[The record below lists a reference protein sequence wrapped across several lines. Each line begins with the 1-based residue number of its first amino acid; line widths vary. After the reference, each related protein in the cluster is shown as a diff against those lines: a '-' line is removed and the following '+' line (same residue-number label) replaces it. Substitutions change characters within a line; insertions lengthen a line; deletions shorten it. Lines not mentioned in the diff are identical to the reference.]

1 MSVLTKVF
9 VVLLTVFSIALSML
23 VVAGFARQEDWR
35 AAADDYRAKAE
46 AESANARI
54 VTQNASVE
62 QQRALARHQEDLD
75 TIKELNAQRVAS
87 EAKLAE
93 LERKLA
99 EAESKFTIEQG
110 QVTTV
115 SDQNKLLQAAFNRE
129 KEFSARL
136 AATNS
141 DLQRRN
147 IDLNDRVKELTVSL
161 SMASSQIKALKQQIA
176 AVETAGGEAITQ
188 VPGGSNVVE
197 AGTPSVSMPSIPPSL
212 TPIRGE
218 IKSVKGELAS
228 ISVGNADGVVPGMV
242 FLVYRRGGEGAKPTY
257 LGSIRITRVEATEAA
272 GLIEQ
277 STSDLRVGDQ
287 VRDETS
293 FARRG

>member
-35 AAADDYRAKAE
+35 AE
-46 AESANARI
+46 AEQQRAAALASQAAFNT
-54 VTQNASVE
+54 VQQNAALE
-62 QQRALARHQEDLD
+62 QQRALARHQDDLN
-75 TIKELNAQRVAS
+75 TIKELNAQRVAG

-99 EAESKFTIEQG
+99 EAESRFAVEQG

-136 AATNS
+136 AAANS

-161 SMASSQIKALKQQIA
+161 AMATSQIKALKQQLA
-176 AVETAGGEAITQ
+176 AVETAGGEALAQ
-188 VPGGSNVVE
+188 VPGGPNVVE
-197 AGTPSVSMPSIPPSL
+197 ADTPSVSMPSIPPPL

-218 IKSVKGELAS
+218 VTSVKGELAS
-228 ISVGNADGVVPGMV
+228 ISVGNTDGVVPGMV
-242 FLVYRRGGEGAKPTY
+242 FLVYRRAGETAKPMY
-257 LGSIRITRVEATEAA
+257 VGSIRITRVEATEAA

-277 STSDLRVGDQ
+277 STSDLKVGDQ

>member
-1 MSVLTKVF
+1 VSVLTKVF

-35 AAADDYRAKAE
+35 AE
-46 AESANARI
+46 AEQQRAAALASQAAFNT
-54 VTQNASVE
+54 VQQNAALE
-62 QQRALARHQEDLD
+62 QQRALARHQDDLN
-75 TIKELNAQRVAS
+75 TIKELNAQRVAG

-99 EAESKFTIEQG
+99 EAESRFAVEQG

-136 AATNS
+136 AAANS

-161 SMASSQIKALKQQIA
+161 AMATSQIKALKQQLA
-176 AVETAGGEAITQ
+176 AVETAGGEALAQ
-188 VPGGSNVVE
+188 VPGGPNVVE
-197 AGTPSVSMPSIPPSL
+197 ADTPSVSMPSIPPPL

-218 IKSVKGELAS
+218 VTSVKGELAS
-228 ISVGNADGVVPGMV
+228 ISVGNTDGVVPGMV
-242 FLVYRRGGEGAKPTY
+242 FLVYRRAGETAKPMY
-257 LGSIRITRVEATEAA
+257 VGSIRITRVEATEAA

-277 STSDLRVGDQ
+277 STSDLKVGDQ

>member
-35 AAADDYRAKAE
+35 TEAEQQKAAALASQA
-46 AESANARI
+46 AFNT
-54 VTQNASVE
+54 VQQNAALE
-62 QQRALARHQEDLD
+62 QQRALARHQDDLN
-75 TIKELNAQRVAS
+75 TIKELNAQRVAN

-99 EAESKFTIEQG
+99 EAESRFAVEQG

-161 SMASSQIKALKQQIA
+161 SMATSQIKALKQQLA
-176 AVETAGGEAITQ
+176 AVEAAGGEALAQ
-188 VPGGSNVVE
+188 VPGGPNVVE
-197 AGTPSVSMPSIPPSL
+197 ADTPSVSMPSIPPSL

-218 IKSVKGELAS
+218 ITSVKGELAS

-242 FLVYRRGGEGAKPTY
+242 FLVYRRAGETAKPMY
-257 LGSIRITRVEATEAA
+257 VGSIRITRVEATEAA

-277 STSDLRVGDQ
+277 STSDLKVGDQ